1 MPYQG
6 SASSIGFRNRPVFD
20 GSKRKRQEAA
30 EIEAQGKER
39 VRGME
44 RQASQQ
50 IREMQRLSNI
60 EAENSA
66 YELKALSKFSDSI
79 NNLLQNEVLDAEIRR
94 REGLVQE
101 GKQIYAEQGAEYE
114 AQKNEVN
121 EAGNK
126 SYELHSNLNS
136 LAAKAP
142 NPEAGDQVRKL
153 SRWQQ
158 HGYDLAA
165 MQETGERFGL
175 HLMAEMEQNETLIRD
190 PETGKEFKVN
200 KPNKTRSEFEA
211 AKGYIYGEYVKDN
224 SGNMSSK
231 VVNTVLIPA
240 MEQTSKQYTKDFYT
254 QKNTEEA
261 QEILDMSD
269 LTLDKGLSGVN
280 GYPTDPTILINGYMA
295 DRTAAYTKMR
305 LSNPKK
311 QARLDLYEAL
321 KTRVRASPEKVDE
334 IIAQVNEAQIKGHPA
349 GPGTLFTLYGK
360 EFTANDLKGVA
371 YQAQKEKYDQRL
383 AERRMEATAKFKGFR
398 QAVINGLS
406 GEERRR
412 AIEELKQYEA
422 DFPTEYASAI
432 GFEPQIPGYTQSTE
446 LAESLL
452 ESQNGKI
459 SEEQAEKLDLKLV
472 NELREKGV
480 IVDELFTDGLDTKEA
495 FNTID
500 GTVRIAINEN
510 DAMAALDEN
519 TRYVQARAKV
529 ELLKLAEQIYED
541 QGGKI
546 SKTAALDQATR
557 ELGKRIRLEA
567 ESSDPSLDY
576 FVDPDQGFVN
586 FQLQKGQVYGTTR
599 RNNYQATILD
609 YEQNQKSKSKDAV
622 INEKLVID
630 PSMLEPTA
638 DGGPPSIFYDLARR
652 NGRHTAW
659 EIWLAQR
666 DKHGIKERIEMP
678 DDAAKVDLMLK
689 QYPTLVPLFQRPSY
703 KRVQRGLVEIG
714 GVSRDRLMVATGT
727 QESGNDYKAINK
739 QVDPNN
745 PAMGKYQILWTTAVG
760 WARQFGMPHPGSV
773 DEFLNDPGYQEEM
786 ARRAFDNYLRIAGQQ
801 TDDPDVAIRMA
812 AAAWYGGDGAMDE
825 WDNPNYQGGAPDHPN
840 MQEYTMQVLQRY
852 KRGE

>member
-1 MPYQG
+1 MAYQG

-20 GSKRKRQEAA
+20 GSKRKRQEAI
-30 EIEAQGKER
+30 EIEQQGKER
-39 VRGME
+39 ISGME

-50 IREMQRLSNI
+50 IQEMQRQSDI
-60 EAENSA
+60 QSQNSA

-79 NNLLQNEVLDAEIRR
+79 TNLLQNEVLDAEVRR
-94 REGLVQE
+94 REGLIEE
-101 GKQIYAEQGAEYE
+101 GKKIYAEQGAEYE
-114 AQKNEVN
+114 AQKTEVN

-126 SYELHSNLNS
+126 SYELHSNLNK
-136 LAAKAP
+136 LAADAP
-142 NPEAGDQVRKL
+142 NSEAGDQVRKL

-158 HGYDLAA
+158 HGYDLAT

-175 HLMAEMEQNETLIRD
+175 HLLTEMEQNETLIID
-190 PETGKEFKVN
+190 PQTGKEFNVN
-200 KPNKTRSEFEA
+200 KQGKTRSEFEA
-211 AKGYIYGEYVKDN
+211 AKGYIYGEYVKAN

-254 QKNTEEA
+254 QKNTQEA

-269 LTLDKGLSGVN
+269 LTLDKGLSGIN
-280 GYPTDPTILINGYMA
+280 GYPTNPTILINGYME

-305 LSNPKK
+305 LANPKK

-360 EFTANDLKGVA
+360 EFTANELKGEA
-371 YQAQKEKYDQRL
+371 YAAQKEKYDQRL
-383 AERRMEATAKFKGFR
+383 AERRMEAEAKFKGYR
-398 QAVINGLS
+398 QAVISGLS

-412 AIEELKQYEA
+412 AIEELKEYEA
-422 DFPTEYASAI
+422 DFPDQFKSAI
-432 GFEPQIPGYTQSTE
+432 GFDPQIPGYTQSEE

-472 NELREKGV
+472 SELRDKGV
-480 IVDELFTDGLDTKEA
+480 IVDELFTDNLDTKTA
-495 FNTID
+495 FQTID
-500 GTVRIAINEN
+500 GTVRIAVNQN

-529 ELLKLAEQIYED
+529 ELLKLAEQIYEQ
-541 QGGKI
+541 QGGKMT
-546 SKTAALDQATR
+546 KAAALDHATR

-567 ESSDPSLDY
+567 QSDDPSLDY
-576 FVDPDQGFVN
+576 FVDPGKGFPN
-586 FQLQKGQVYGTTR
+586 FQLKPTEVYGTTR
-599 RNNYQATILD
+599 RNNYQVTIQD
-609 YEQNQKSKSKDAV
+609 YEKQKSKGKDA
-622 INEKLVID
+622 ILNEKLVID
-630 PSMLEPTA
+630 PAMLQPTA
-638 DGGPPSIFYDLARR
+638 DGGAPSIFYDLARR
-652 NGRHTAW
+652 DGRHTAW
-659 EIWLAQR
+659 DIWNAQR
-666 DKHGIKERIEMP
+666 DNHGLQKVEMP
-678 DDAAKVDLMLK
+678 NDAAIVDRMLK
-689 QYPTLVPLFQRPSY
+689 EYPTLVPLFQKPSY
-703 KRVQRGLVEIG
+703 KRVQRGMIQVG
-714 GVSRDRLMVATGT
+714 AVSRDRLMVATGI
-727 QESGNDYKAINK
+727 QESGNDYKATNS

-745 PAMGKYQILWTTAVG
+745 PAMGKYQIRWTTAVG
-760 WARQFGMPHPGSV
+760 WARQFGMPFPGSV

-786 ARRAFDNYLRIAGQQ
+786 ARRAFDNYIKIAGQQ
-801 TDDPDVAIRMA
+801 TDNPDEAIRMA

-825 WDNPNYQGGAPDHPN
+825 WDNPNYLGGAPGHPN